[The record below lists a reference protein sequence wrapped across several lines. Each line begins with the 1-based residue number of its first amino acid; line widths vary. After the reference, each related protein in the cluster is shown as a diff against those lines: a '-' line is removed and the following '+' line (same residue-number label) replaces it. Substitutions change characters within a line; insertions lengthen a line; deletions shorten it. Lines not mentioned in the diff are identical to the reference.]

1 MLFHQ
6 IRAFRKNDST
16 FWQKFLVGPLKTAFY
31 LSIGTFWVERIVF
44 EDFEGLSNLL
54 RQWAK
59 NFCLFVKTFARV
71 VRTTVFLSKGTL
83 CNFFLKM
90 KEIYEFSIFSD
101 NQRKTLV
108 FLLKVFQRGCKNCIL
123 RVNRNIFS
131 RYASPGK
138 MLHHFRTRETVFL
151 KKLNVFFTIFG
162 HWGSNIQVCGKLF
175 WMRPWKLPSTCPKD
189 FFGAKDLILKL
200 FRPSPTLSQN
210 FLSFCQN
217 FRQSC
222 QNCILLVHK
231 NPL

>member
-138 MLHHFRTRETVFL
+138 MLFSSLSDIER
-151 KKLNVFFTIFG
+151 KNFG
-162 HWGSNIQVCGKLF
+162 C
-175 WMRPWKLPSTCPKD
+175 
-189 FFGAKDLILKL
+189 
-200 FRPSPTLSQN
+200 
-210 FLSFCQN
+210 FLSFYRRCVG
-217 FRQSC
+217 
-222 QNCILLVHK
+222 NCILSFKIKILKKCVFFEK
-231 NPL
+231 LFVFYYSWTSS